1 MNSRFEVYYF
11 SIQGR
16 AEYIRLLLTVARA
29 TWINKVPSNWPQEK
43 ISTEDLLYEQLPM
56 LIEHKSSGEEF
67 RLVQMGPII
76 RYIADTFELKTDC
89 KYKNSLLDSY
99 FEGLYDIIDK
109 FIHVTLNTKS
119 KDLSDA
125 FKDFLNDEFI
135 NQNISYQEDIL
146 AKNGSNGHYMDNK
159 LTYVDVIAFGLIDA
173 SLQSPGLKGL
183 FSSEK
188 TPNLMKVYDNV
199 AKIPEIRTYLN
210 SKQRYVN

>member
-76 RYIADTFELKTDC
+76 RYIADTFG
-89 KYKNSLLDSY
+89 NSY
-99 FEGLYDIIDK
+99 YNII
-109 FIHVTLNTKS
+109 
-119 KDLSDA
+119 
-125 FKDFLNDEFI
+125 
-135 NQNISYQEDIL
+135 
-146 AKNGSNGHYMDNK
+146 
-159 LTYVDVIAFGLIDA
+159 
-173 SLQSPGLKGL
+173 
-183 FSSEK
+183 
-188 TPNLMKVYDNV
+188 
-199 AKIPEIRTYLN
+199 
-210 SKQRYVN
+210 